1 MISPIHQPHND
12 RVIKSN
18 SIYRCGI
25 PAAILALQ
33 LFLFSTVAVQRAH
46 CQSAAESKTTTEL
59 ENGVTH
65 LNPVKNKW
73 QVGVQIATKS
83 SRVKKMLVT
92 IPIPAD
98 WPEQKVTLV
107 NEELP
112 PTIKDVSYRTLDQ
125 NLRQLVVTTGRL
137 PAKELFE
144 IKVTLAVTTKQAKG
158 PDDTSVFK
166 IPSRPIPKEL
176 KPMLGAGPQISF
188 RNSKLRAK
196 VKELTADKAN
206 AWEEVKSIF
215 DWIRENVEYAD
226 MEATDSLKTFRKKKG
241 GAEDLVG
248 LFIAMCRAHKVPART
263 VWVEG
268 HQHAEFC
275 LVDDDKNLHWFPCQ
289 VAGLAE
295 FGSMSE
301 PRIIL
306 QKGDNM
312 RVPEKKERQKIVVE
326 YVECQCESPRQPTVN
341 FIRKLLPADE

>member
-18 SIYRCGI
+18 SIYRSGI

-46 CQSAAESKTTTEL
+46 CQSDAESKTTTEL

-125 NLRQLVVTTGRL
+125 NLRQLVAVSYTHLTL
-137 PAKELFE
+137 P
-144 IKVTLAVTTKQAKG
+144 TKA
-158 PDDTSVFK
+158 
-166 IPSRPIPKEL
+166 
-176 KPMLGAGPQISF
+176 
-188 RNSKLRAK
+188 
-196 VKELTADKAN
+196 
-206 AWEEVKSIF
+206 
-215 DWIRENVEYAD
+215 
-226 MEATDSLKTFRKKKG
+226 
-241 GAEDLVG
+241 
-248 LFIAMCRAHKVPART
+248 
-263 VWVEG
+263 
-268 HQHAEFC
+268 
-275 LVDDDKNLHWFPCQ
+275 
-289 VAGLAE
+289 
-295 FGSMSE
+295 
-301 PRIIL
+301 
-306 QKGDNM
+306 
-312 RVPEKKERQKIVVE
+312 
-326 YVECQCESPRQPTVN
+326 
-341 FIRKLLPADE
+341 

>member
-1 MISPIHQPHND
+1 MYCSAT
-12 RVIKSN
+12 RAK
-18 SIYRCGI
+18 
-25 PAAILALQ
+25 
-33 LFLFSTVAVQRAH
+33 FLFAFLTVLSFPFAGTFCTPASCQTTEETAEKEATKSTQ
-46 CQSAAESKTTTEL
+46 AESTK
-59 ENGVTH
+59 GVTH

-98 WPEQKVTLV
+98 WPEQKVKLV
-107 NEELP
+107 EEELP
-112 PTIKDVSYRTLDQ
+112 PTVKDVSYRTLDQ
-125 NLRQLVVTTGRL
+125 NLRQLVLTTGRL

-144 IKVTLAVTTKQAKG
+144 FKVTLAVTTQQAAA
-158 PDDTSVFK
+158 PEDTSIFK
-166 IPSRPIPKEL
+166 IPGRPIAKEL
-176 KPMLGAGPQISF
+176 KPMLGASPQISF
-188 RNSKLRAK
+188 LNSKIRSK
-196 VKELTADKAN
+196 VKELTADKEN
-206 AWEEVKSIF
+206 AWEEVKAIF
-215 DWIRENVEYAD
+215 EWVRDNVEYAD
-226 MEATDSLKTFRKKKG
+226 LEPTDSLKTFRQKKG

-248 LFIAMCRAHKVPART
+248 LFIALCRSHKVPART

-275 LVDDDKNLHWFPCQ
+275 LADDEKNLYWFPCQ
-289 VAGLAE
+289 VAGLSE

-326 YVECQCESPRQPTVN
+326 YVECQCESPRQPVVN